1 MIALWKAEYQKT
13 KRRYLLTFVL
23 GMSAVALLWAVSG
36 KLSEDALEKGWYMQ
50 LYQMPLT
57 NALMLPIMAMLLTSR
72 LGDLEHKNGM
82 LKQLCCMVERG
93 KLYDAKL
100 LYGLF
105 LMLVG
110 ILIQWL
116 GIIANGLF
124 WRHFGGGFLLKEYVL
139 LLLFTIAP
147 TLAIYV
153 LLHTVAMC
161 CVRPAVPYIVGIIG
175 EFLGVLSML
184 LPYTELIKGTPW
196 GYYGDLMMIRAE
208 YDRQTRISTYFY
220 REIDWAGFAEIIIIT
235 IVIYAVGR
243 SCFCRKEM

>member
-23 GMSAVALLWAVSG
+23 GMSAVALLWALSG
-36 KLSEDALEKGWYMQ
+36 KLSEDALAKGWYMQ

-116 GIIANGLF
+116 GII
-124 WRHFGGGFLLKEYVL
+124 
-139 LLLFTIAP
+139 
-147 TLAIYV
+147 
-153 LLHTVAMC
+153 
-161 CVRPAVPYIVGIIG
+161 
-175 EFLGVLSML
+175 
-184 LPYTELIKGTPW
+184 
-196 GYYGDLMMIRAE
+196 
-208 YDRQTRISTYFY
+208 
-220 REIDWAGFAEIIIIT
+220 
-235 IVIYAVGR
+235 
-243 SCFCRKEM
+243 